1 MKGLILAAG
10 MGTRLHPLTRTRAK
24 CLVNVAGKPM
34 MEYQLDSLRRAG
46 IGECTIIV
54 GYMAESVRSHFGS
67 YYRGIRLSYVEN
79 ADFNKTNNLYSL
91 WLAREEFDDDIL
103 LLEADLVFDDMLVG
117 EMAAMKGQN
126 VAMVDRYQPHMDG
139 TVIFANGSEATSMAL
154 KSSQG
159 PGFDYSH
166 ALKTVNIYRLTKESL
181 QDAIVPEMEEFLEE
195 GQTGQYYEAVFAS
208 LMDSDRMSMSVMNTG
223 NRKWAEIDT
232 LGDLEDA
239 EKMFATAVVI

>member
-1 MKGLILAAG
+1 
-10 MGTRLHPLTRTRAK
+10 
-24 CLVNVAGKPM
+24 

-46 IGECTIIV
+46 IGECAIIV
-54 GYMAESVRSHFGS
+54 GYMAESVRAHFGS

-79 ADFNKTNNLYSL
+79 ADFNTTNNLYSL
-91 WLAREEFDDDIL
+91 WLAREQFDDDIL
-103 LLEADLVFDDMLVG
+103 LLESDLVFDDLLVC
-117 EMAAMKGQN
+117 ELAAIKGQN
-126 VAMVDRYQPHMDG
+126 VAMVDRFQPHMDG
-139 TVIFANGSEATSMAL
+139 TVIFADGGAAKSMVL
-154 KSSQG
+154 KSRQG
-159 PGFDYSH
+159 PDFDYRH

-223 NRKWAEIDT
+223 NRRWAEIDT

-239 EKMFATAVVI
+239 ERMFATAVVI

>member
-10 MGTRLHPLTRTRAK
+10 MGTRLHPLTRTQAK

-46 IGECTIIV
+46 IGECAIIV
-54 GYMAESVRSHFGS
+54 GYMAESVRSYFGS

-103 LLEADLVFDDMLVG
+103 LLESDLVFDDMLVS
-117 EMAAMKGQN
+117 EIAAMKGQN
-126 VAMVDRYQPHMDG
+126 VAMVDRFQPPMDG
-139 TVIFANGSEATSMAL
+139 TVIFANGSDARSMVL
-154 KSSQG
+154 KSGQG

-208 LMDSDRMSMSVMNTG
+208 LMDSGRMSMSVMNTG
-223 NRKWAEIDT
+223 NRRWAEIDT